1 MNIRNILYILIFSM
15 AMAGCKKSWLD
26 INTNPNQLPTST
38 PNFVFTSGV
47 SRLAAY
53 LDPNEVGSYWS
64 GQWTQS
70 NTYIIPNV
78 QFSESQQVSK
88 QNFRFDLCAVEYR
101 LHVVEDRRQN
111 RTHLGE
117 P

>member
-1 MNIRNILYILIFSM
+1 MNIRNIFYILLFSM

-70 NTYIIPNV
+70 NTYIISNV
-78 QFSESQQVSK
+78 QFSYQFNNT
-88 QNFRFDLCAVEYR
+88 NFNFWDTWYDIAQDFEYVIR
-101 LHVVEDRRQN
+101 NAEANNQLFF
-111 RTHLGE
+111 
-117 P
+117 